1 MPCDHINIHMDP
13 INLQTVDQTSV
24 SNALDMARSRITGEQ
39 LQAFIG
45 LLSSIELNLPA
56 GKQVTDIRSFNIRV
70 APNNV
75 NGMINVT
82 FK

>member
-1 MPCDHINIHMDP
+1 MDP

>member
-1 MPCDHINIHMDP
+1 MDP
-13 INLQTVDQTSV
+13 INLQAVDQAPV
-24 SNALDMARSRITGEQ
+24 PNALDMARSRITGEQ
-39 LQAFIG
+39 LQTFIG
-45 LLSSIELNLPA
+45 LLSSIDLNLPD